1 MWNHTGTYE
10 SKDMDLRFI
19 QPNIKAKEISYI
31 KMKMHMTC
39 YKVVYIEIHKM
50 DYYQNESQ
58 KNTFSDFLFSDIPPT
73 AE

>member
-1 MWNHTGTYE
+1 
-10 SKDMDLRFI
+10 
-19 QPNIKAKEISYI
+19 
-31 KMKMHMTC
+31 MKMHMTC